1 MFNIIETT
9 KEYKRLGS
17 ILDKELFEN
26 ETEKYIDEHKST
38 ELWEKRFEE
47 IEQHV
52 AQKRPTPNKIKAALL
67 EVQKTDT
74 LSSESSEEFEQA
86 MSNLVKQVSNK
97 FDEYI
102 IDEDEIY
109 DILTAVDLM
118 MKRKILYVDDKLD
131 IWLKY
136 IKLYF
141 KQSNKQESIGTH
153 EQDSNHIDKGD
164 LVQSEYL
171 KAFERL
177 DSCMQDILIVW
188 ESDVT
193 KLTDFKKKMFLLMSS
208 LYLVGIKFP
217 NKYGF
222 LSLSETDK
230 GKYDNPEKLQEIE
243 DNLIKSI
250 TDLKY
255 DGKIQSKI
263 LILFR
268 WSKVS
273 RSDIR
278 ILCIH

>member
-1 MFNIIETT
+1 MN
-9 KEYKRLGS
+9 KYKRLGS
-17 ILDKELFEN
+17 ILDKEIRQSETDKFFE
-26 ETEKYIDEHKST
+26 ELKST
-38 ELWEKRFEE
+38 PLWNKRFEE
-47 IEQHV
+47 IEQH
-52 AQKRPTPNKIKAALL
+52 ATPKRPTPNKIKAALL
-67 EVQKTDT
+67 KVQKIDA
-74 LSSESSEEFEQA
+74 SNGESSEEFEQA
-86 MSNLVKQVSNK
+86 MLDLVKEVSNK

-109 DILTAVDLM
+109 DILTAVDIMIKHEMLH
-118 MKRKILYVDDKLD
+118 LDDKLD
-131 IWLKY
+131 IWFKY
-136 IKLYF
+136 VKLYF
-141 KQSNKQESIGTH
+141 KQSNKQESIGTRKN
-153 EQDSNHIDKGD
+153 ENSHIDKGD

-177 DSCMQDILIVW
+177 DDCMQDILIVW

-255 DGKIQSKI
+255 DGKIQSKFWYC
-263 LILFR
+263 LI
-268 WSKVS
+268 
-273 RSDIR
+273 
-278 ILCIH
+278 